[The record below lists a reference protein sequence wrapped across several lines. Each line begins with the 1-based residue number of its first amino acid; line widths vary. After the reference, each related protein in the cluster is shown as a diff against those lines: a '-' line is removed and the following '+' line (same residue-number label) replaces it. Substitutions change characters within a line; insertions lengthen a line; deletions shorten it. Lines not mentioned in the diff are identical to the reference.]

1 MFFLTLG
8 AVTVVFEVSEGLLM
22 EYEVSVVLAAECVI
36 PAACIPCPG
45 DALCIE
51 PVADS
56 GQRLCWQ
63 ETCRIGLWRV
73 RRVDC
78 VELIDGI
85 AILRDFAVPDHAS
98 VVGFLGHDGLWC
110 VGKYGRAGT
119 DQPEMVEERAP
130 ERGHKEIVG
139 ERELLGELPELSL
152 APIVVPMTIPPAF
165 EIAAN

>member
-1 MFFLTLG
+1 M
-8 AVTVVFEVSEGLLM
+8 
-22 EYEVSVVLAAECVI
+22 
-36 PAACIPCPG
+36 CIR
-45 DALCIE
+45 D
-51 PVADS
+51 
-56 GQRLCWQ
+56 
-63 ETCRIGLWRV
+63 

-98 VVGFLGHDGLWC
+98 VVGFLGHDGRWC

-152 APIVVPMTIPPAF
+152 APIVVPHDHTCLLYTSPSPRDRTRYRMPSS
-165 EIAAN
+165 